1 MSSYSRNSRTPARAL
16 HLAFAAALLVG
27 SAAHAAEQ
35 EPPRTFELTAF
46 SNTTGGAALS
56 SGDYNTALD
65 QLAAH
70 AHSLDAD
77 SLSTNRCVA
86 YAVTRRMEAARA
98 ACDAAVHDAEQQIAS
113 LPVSMSWARAEY
125 RDYLALAYT
134 NRAVL
139 KWISSDTAAAQA
151 DLKRA
156 AAVAPKAEFVAR
168 NLTALQS
175 HSAVAQV
182 SVVRIKS

>member
-1 MSSYSRNSRTPARAL
+1 MSSHSRNSRTPAQAL
-16 HLAFAAALLVG
+16 TVAFAAALLVG
-27 SAAHAAEQ
+27 SAAHAGER
-35 EPPRTFELTAF
+35 PRSFELTAF
-46 SNTTGGAALS
+46 SNATGGAALS

-65 QLAAH
+65 ELAAH
-70 AHSLDAD
+70 AHSLDGD

-86 YAVTRRMEAARA
+86 YAVTRQMEAARA
-98 ACDAAVHDAEQQIAS
+98 ACNAAVHDAQQQIAS
-113 LPVSMSWARAEY
+113 LPVSMSWARTEY
-125 RDYLALAYT
+125 RDYLALAYS

-139 KWISSDTAAAQA
+139 NWISNDTAAAQA

-175 HSAVAQV
+175 HNAMAQV
-182 SVVRIKS
+182 SVVPTKS